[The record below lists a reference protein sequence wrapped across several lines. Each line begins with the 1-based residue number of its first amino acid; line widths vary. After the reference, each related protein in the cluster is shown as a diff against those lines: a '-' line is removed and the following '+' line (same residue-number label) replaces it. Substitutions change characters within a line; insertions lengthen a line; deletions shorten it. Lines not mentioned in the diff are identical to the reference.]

1 MSLECSCDSHHIFF
15 REWGLQPH
23 SNTTALLLLLP
34 PNPAT
39 LAPSVME
46 TWTRLAFESLNCPA
60 FHLMPSPVAAVFGVG
75 IASGLNVHIG
85 RDATDITA
93 VVDSVVRPE
102 AAIRVNVGTQDC
114 VTYLAE
120 ILSKD
125 QAVQGSLKEV
135 GEAVF
140 GGSVEEQNLKDLTF
154 ELAAAVLKEDKPRLL
169 VPLANGQTVP
179 VGNEKD
185 ENDDEGVFDV
195 AKE

>member
-1 MSLECSCDSHHIFF
+1 LVCTSHHIFF
-15 REWGLQPH
+15 REWGLQPQN
-23 SNTTALLLLLP
+23 NTTALLLLLP

-39 LAPSVME
+39 LAPSTME
-46 TWTRLAFESLNCPA
+46 TWSRLAFESLNCPA
-60 FHLMPSPVAAVFGVG
+60 FHLMPSAVAAVFGVG
-75 IASGLNVHIG
+75 LASGLNVHIG
-85 RDATDITA
+85 RETTDITA

-102 AAIRVNVGTQDC
+102 AAVRVNVGTQDC
-114 VTYLAE
+114 VNYLAE

-125 QAVQGSLKEV
+125 QTVQASLSDLARTVSDGAITEQSLK
-135 GEAVF
+135 
-140 GGSVEEQNLKDLTF
+140 NLTI
-154 ELAAAVLKEDKPRLL
+154 ELADVVLKEDKPRLL

>member
-1 MSLECSCDSHHIFF
+1 M
-15 REWGLQPH
+15 
-23 SNTTALLLLLP
+23 
-34 PNPAT
+34 PA
-39 LAPSVME
+39 A
-46 TWTRLAFESLNCPA
+46 
-60 FHLMPSPVAAVFGVG
+60 VAAVFGVG

-85 RDATDITA
+85 RETTDVTA

-102 AAIRVNVGTQDC
+102 AAVKICVGTQDC
-114 VTYLAE
+114 VRYMAE

-125 QAVQGSLKEV
+125 QSVQASLSEI
-135 GEAVF
+135 ARTVF
-140 GGSVEEQNLKDLTF
+140 SGDATEQNLRDLTI
-154 ELAAAVLKEDKPRLL
+154 ELADAVLNEDKPRIL

>member
-1 MSLECSCDSHHIFF
+1 
-15 REWGLQPH
+15 
-23 SNTTALLLLLP
+23 
-34 PNPAT
+34 
-39 LAPSVME
+39 ME

-85 RDATDITA
+85 RETTDITA

-102 AAIRVNVGTQDC
+102 AAVRINVGTQDC
-114 VTYLAE
+114 VRYLAE

-125 QAVQGSLKEV
+125 QSVQASLSEIARTISSGDV
-135 GEAVF
+135 T
-140 GGSVEEQNLKDLTF
+140 EQNLKDLTN
-154 ELAAAVLKEDKPRLL
+154 ELADAVLKEDKPRLL

>member
-1 MSLECSCDSHHIFF
+1 MVRISHHIFF
-15 REWGLQPH
+15 REWGLQPQN
-23 SNTTALLLLLP
+23 NTTALLLLLP

-39 LAPSVME
+39 LAPTTME
-46 TWTRLAFESLNCPA
+46 AWSRLAFESLNCPA
-60 FHLMPSPVAAVFGVG
+60 FHLMPAAVAAVFGVG

-85 RDATDITA
+85 RETTDVTA

-102 AAIRVNVGTQDC
+102 AAVKICVGTQDC
-114 VTYLAE
+114 VRYMAE

-125 QAVQGSLKEV
+125 QSVQASLSEI
-135 GEAVF
+135 ARTVF
-140 GGSVEEQNLKDLTF
+140 SGDATEQNLRDLTI
-154 ELAAAVLKEDKPRLL
+154 ELADAVLNEDKPRIL

>member
-1 MSLECSCDSHHIFF
+1 
-15 REWGLQPH
+15 
-23 SNTTALLLLLP
+23 
-34 PNPAT
+34 
-39 LAPSVME
+39 
-46 TWTRLAFESLNCPA
+46 
-60 FHLMPSPVAAVFGVG
+60 MPSPVAAVFGVG

-85 RDATDITA
+85 RETTDITA

-102 AAIRVNVGTQDC
+102 AAVRINVGTQDC
-114 VTYLAE
+114 VRYLAE

-125 QAVQGSLKEV
+125 QSVQASLSEIARTISSGDV
-135 GEAVF
+135 T
-140 GGSVEEQNLKDLTF
+140 EQNLKDLTN
-154 ELAAAVLKEDKPRLL
+154 ELADAVLKEDKPRLL